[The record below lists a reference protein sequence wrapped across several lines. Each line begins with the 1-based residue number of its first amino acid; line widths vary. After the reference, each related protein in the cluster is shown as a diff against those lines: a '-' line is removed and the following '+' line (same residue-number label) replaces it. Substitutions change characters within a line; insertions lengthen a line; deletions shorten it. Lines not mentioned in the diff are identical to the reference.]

1 MKVFR
6 QPLVI
11 EIRGKR
17 YRWRGLVRRR
27 ERPLATTRGKVIWLE
42 AYRRR
47 STVPEPGGA
56 A

>member
-6 QPLVI
+6 HPLVI

-17 YRWRGLVRRR
+17 YRWRGFGRRR
-27 ERPLATTRGKVIWLE
+27 ARPLTTTRGKVIWLE

-47 STVPEPGGA
+47 PAAPQPEGA